1 MIKTSKEDRADLD
14 LLVLGFLTK
23 HKGTPRCQ
31 LHFIVQGVSLPKD
44 MRKALKNQTGH
55 MRTRPDQETT
65 CQTEQPSPN
74 HGLAPWRIGGKK
86 ESKGTLTMEA
96 KAGLESCPARYWT
109 RMPSTN

>member
-44 MRKALKNQTGH
+44 MRKALKNQTGY
-55 MRTRPDQETT
+55 MRTRPDQVIDRSL
-65 CQTEQPSPN
+65 QRLRKS
-74 HGLAPWRIGGKK
+74 GRIRFDRGQWVVIG
-86 ESKGTLTMEA
+86 
-96 KAGLESCPARYWT
+96 
-109 RMPSTN
+109 